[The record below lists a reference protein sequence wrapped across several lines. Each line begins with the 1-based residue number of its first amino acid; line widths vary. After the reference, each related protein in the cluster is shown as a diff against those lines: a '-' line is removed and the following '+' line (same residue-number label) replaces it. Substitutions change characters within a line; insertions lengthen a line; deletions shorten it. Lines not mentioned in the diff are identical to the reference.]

1 MAIKKKEKYKNYC
14 KVIELNKVDNVYKL
28 QINLTLRY
36 WLMLIFLVFPSHLV
50 SSKIEHVSQA
60 ISSLGV
66 L

>member
-1 MAIKKKEKYKNYC
+1 MPIKNKEKNKNYC
-14 KVIELNKVDNVYKL
+14 KVVELNKEDNVYKL
-28 QINLTLRY
+28 QINLTRRY

-50 SSKIEHVSQA
+50 SSKIEHITQT